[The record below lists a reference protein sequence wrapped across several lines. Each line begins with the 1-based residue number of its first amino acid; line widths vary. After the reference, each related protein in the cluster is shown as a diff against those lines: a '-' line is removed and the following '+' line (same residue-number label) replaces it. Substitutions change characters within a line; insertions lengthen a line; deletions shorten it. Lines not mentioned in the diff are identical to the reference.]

1 MAKID
6 EIKEIL
12 NTLRLFFSLGVGLI
26 VILTGALIKKE
37 ELHNI
42 DIYFWLGS
50 IIDLTLI
57 IGLIFII
64 KSIKKNTTRI
74 RDL

>member
-12 NTLRLFFSLGVGLI
+12 NSLRVGLSIIVGLI
-26 VILTGALIKKE
+26 VLTTGSLINKE
-37 ELHNI
+37 QA
-42 DIYFWLGS
+42 DMVDVYFWLGLFLD
-50 IIDLTLI
+50 IILLLLFIKI
-57 IGLIFII
+57 IF
-64 KSIKKNTTRI
+64 SIKKHTKEI

>member
-12 NTLRLFFSLGVGLI
+12 NSLRVGLSIIVGLI
-26 VILTGALIKKE
+26 VLTTGSLIGKE
-37 ELHNI
+37 QANI
-42 DIYFWLGS
+42 VDVYFWLGLFLD
-50 IIDLTLI
+50 IILLFIFMKI
-57 IGLIFII
+57 IF
-64 KSIKKNTTRI
+64 SIKKHTKEI